1 MKFNKPPEFGARF
14 QFPENMNFEYD
25 GKTHTLVNEIV
36 VNMAEKYDNFIVE
49 QIAMTARAEGI
60 SDLTVLNKVA
70 ILEALER
77 RTPRKPRNDGW
88 LYCPVCGK
96 DVLQDYVKFCPD
108 CGQAID
114 WSEENEST

>member
-1 MKFNKPPEFGARF
+1 MQLNKPLEWGARF
-14 QFPENMNFEYD
+14 LFPENMKFEYD
-25 GKTHTLVNEIV
+25 GQAYTLVNEIV

-49 QIAMTARAEGI
+49 QIAMAAIAKGI
-60 SDLTVLNKVA
+60 SDLTVLNKTA

-77 RTPRKPRNDGW
+77 RTPRKPREDGW

-96 DVLQDYVKFCPD
+96 DVLQDHVKFCPD

-114 WSEENEST
+114 WRED